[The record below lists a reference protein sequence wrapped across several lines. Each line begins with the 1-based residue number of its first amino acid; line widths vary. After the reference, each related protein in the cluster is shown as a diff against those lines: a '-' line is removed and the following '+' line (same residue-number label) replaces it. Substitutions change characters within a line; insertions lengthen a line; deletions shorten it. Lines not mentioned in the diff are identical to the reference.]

1 VLSPRGSPLPVGLS
15 APLLYVQHFALT
27 GTPADQPDIGM
38 FSLRRRFVNNPD
50 GSLSQ
55 LGSVISMLDVVH
67 TVELIPRYG
76 RSARGDVTSET
87 CLELYDDF
95 YLNNFSDKKWYYT
108 MNHEFL

>member
-1 VLSPRGSPLPVGLS
+1 MGLS

-38 FSLRRRFVNNPD
+38 FSLHHRFVNNLD
-50 GSLSQ
+50 GSLSW
-55 LGSVISMLDVVH
+55 LGSIILMLDIVH

-76 RSARGDVTSET
+76 RSARRDVMSET

-95 YLNNFSDKKWYYT
+95 LSQQLFRQG
-108 MNHEFL
+108 MVLHHESQISVVILPTFLHL